1 MTAFYIARAWFVVFT
16 GKGHAHG
23 SAEPTRGLGEIS
35 PSGGHESP
43 PIMIAPLMVL
53 AALSITA
60 GYLGIPAFL
69 GQHHGEFHWDVAAV
83 SLAVVAA
90 GLALAWLMYGRSI
103 LDPQRV
109 VRALALPYHLFQ
121 RRLYID
127 ELYSWYVATVQQR
140 VFAGA
145 CAFFEQTV
153 IIGFAVNG
161 TAALTRG
168 LGYLVRRLQT
178 GMVQFYVLAFAAGIV
193 ALLSAVVR

>member
-1 MTAFYIARAWFVVFT
+1 
-16 GKGHAHG
+16 
-23 SAEPTRGLGEIS
+23 
-35 PSGGHESP
+35 
-43 PIMIAPLMVL
+43 MVL
-53 AALSITA
+53 AALSVGA
-60 GYLGIPAFL
+60 GYLGIPTLL

-83 SLAVVAA
+83 SMAVVAA
-90 GLALAWLMYGRSI
+90 GLALAWLMYSRRA

-121 RRLYID
+121 RHLYID

-140 VFAGA
+140 VVAGA

-178 GMVQFYVLAFAAGIV
+178 GVVQFYVLAFAAGV
-193 ALLSAVVR
+193 VVLLSTVAR